1 MTAQALEIKN
11 KILAYVKRNGPLLPV
26 KISKEIGSNTIF
38 AGAILS
44 QLIAEKQI
52 LITNGKI
59 GGSPLYYVCGQE
71 AKLEMLHNYMNEK
84 EKKAFS
90 LLKENFVLRDKS
102 LEPWQR
108 VALRELKDFAVMLKV
123 IDDNKSEEIFWKWHL
138 TSESDAETLI
148 KKVIGYKE
156 KIVEAV
162 PEGEIKKETEIPG
175 ITVEDSIE
183 PKIEQK
189 TLAGELTDEKA
200 KEIIKLDIAIDEEER
215 VTGTKKSEKKKEI
228 DFRKFI
234 QNYFSRKDITLIEET
249 IIKKNNEFEYICNV
263 PSGVGKVRFFLK
275 IKNKKKI
282 SDNDILLAHS
292 QAQLKRLPLLFL
304 SNGELTKK
312 GREYLNKNHLM
323 FYRI

>member
-1 MTAQALEIKN
+1 MAAQSLEIKN

-59 GGSPLYYVCGQE
+59 GGSPLYYVYGQE

-84 EKKAFS
+84 EKKAFL

-123 IDDNKSEEIFWKWHL
+123 IDDNKNEEIFWKWYL
-138 TSESDAETLI
+138 TSDGDAEILI

-162 PEGEIKKETEIPG
+162 LEGEIKKEAEIPG
-175 ITVEDSIE
+175 ITVGDSIE

-189 TLAGELTDEKA
+189 TLADELTYEKT
-200 KEIIKLDIAIDEEER
+200 KEIIKLDIAIDEEQI
-215 VTGTKKSEKKKEI
+215 TKAKKSEKKKET

-234 QNYFSRKDITLIEET
+234 QNYFSRKDINLIEEAV
-249 IIKKNNEFEYICNV
+249 IKKNNEFEYICNV

-292 QAQLKRLPLLFL
+292 QAQLKGLPLLFL

-323 FYRI
+323 FDRI